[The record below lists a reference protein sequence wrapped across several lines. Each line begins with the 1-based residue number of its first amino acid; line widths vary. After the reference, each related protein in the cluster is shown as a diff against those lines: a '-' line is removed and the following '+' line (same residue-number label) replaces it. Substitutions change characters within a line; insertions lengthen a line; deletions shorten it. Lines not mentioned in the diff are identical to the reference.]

1 MLSLKI
7 AATGLAVAALAWLA
21 IQACDPGPPLFIQAM
36 LGPLVFGGVAISI
49 IAGLFTVWS

>member
-21 IQACDPGPPLFIQAM
+21 IQHIDHKQWLGWLALAM
-36 LGPLVFGGVAISI
+36 LGGLVTAIM
-49 IAGLFTVWS
+49 AGLFAVWS